1 MEICHDDTDDQ
12 DCPTLFAALTATALL
27 VFQPSLAS
35 ARTTLQLDNGNVLSF
50 SDGSIDMVT
59 GSGELFDVSVVEY
72 GEEVARAEYVR
83 IDATGNLGQA
93 DWFVNELV
101 ADNFEAVEEGIFIGR
116 AELRD
121 IAMGMLF
128 LFIDEEMVDYEQH
141 LTPETSVLLENIG
154 MADKDALFSVDSVA
168 SLPFSFDML
177 NAGEH
182 IVTNAGIE
190 VDGFTVMPLDGS
202 AASSDPMLQKL
213 AERGIT
219 DIGMDL
225 KIASGVQL
233 AGDGMT
239 MFSGIE
245 GAMRELTE
253 LRFSIALSMAQDAY
267 SQLVP
272 MLSSPDDNGAALLG
286 LSGAV
291 SLEAAELV
299 IGDSGLLDILFE
311 IAAEEEGVS
320 AGDVQTMARMML
332 ASTVQSTFPESAPQL
347 LPPIEALIS
356 QGGELQILAQPGM
369 PMPLSSSLGFMML
382 PDMAIQQLGIT
393 VTHMP

>member
-1 MEICHDDTDDQ
+1 MMIPTIKTS
-12 DCPTLFAALTATALL
+12 PTLFAALTATALL
-27 VFQPSLAS
+27 VFQPSPAS

-101 ADNFEAVEEGIFIGR
+101 ADNLEAVEEGIFIGR

-121 IAMGMLF
+121 IAMGMLAM
-128 LFIDEEMVDYEQH
+128 DDEMVDYEQY
-141 LTPETSVLLENIG
+141 LTSGTSVLLENIG
-154 MADKDALFSVDSVA
+154 MADEEALFSVDRVA
-168 SLPFSFDML
+168 SLPFGFDLL
-177 NAGEH
+177 NDGQQ

-190 VDGFTVMPLDGS
+190 VDGFTMMPLDGS
-202 AASSDPMLQKL
+202 AAGSDPMFQKL

-219 DIGMDL
+219 DVGMDL
-225 KIASGVQL
+225 KIASGVRL
-233 AGDGMT
+233 AGDSMT
-239 MFSGIE
+239 MFYGIE
-245 GAMRELTE
+245 AAMRDLTE
-253 LRFSIALSMAQDAY
+253 IRFNVALSMAQVAY

-272 MLSSPDDNGAALLG
+272 MLSSPEDNGAAILG
-286 LSGAV
+286 LSSAV
-291 SLEAAELV
+291 SLDAAEIV
-299 IGDSGLLDILFE
+299 IDDRGLLDILFE

-320 AGDVQTMARMML
+320 DGDMRTMARMVL
-332 ASTVQSTFPESAPQL
+332 ASALQGTFPENAANL
-347 LPPIEALIS
+347 LPPIEALVS
-356 QGGELQILAQPGM
+356 QGGELQVLAQPGM
-369 PMPLSSSLGFMML
+369 PVPLSSSLGFMML

>member
-1 MEICHDDTDDQ
+1 MMISTIKTS
-12 DCPTLFAALTATALL
+12 PTLFAALTATAFL
-27 VFQPSLAS
+27 VFQPSPAS

-101 ADNFEAVEEGIFIGR
+101 ADNLEAVEEGIFIGR

-121 IAMGMLF
+121 IAMGVLAM
-128 LFIDEEMVDYEQH
+128 DDEMVDYEQY
-141 LTPETSVLLENIG
+141 LTPGTSVLLENIG
-154 MADKDALFSVDSVA
+154 MADEEALFSVDRVA
-168 SLPFSFDML
+168 SLPVGFDLL
-177 NAGEH
+177 NDGQQ

-190 VDGFTVMPLDGS
+190 VDGFTMMPLDGS
-202 AASSDPMLQKL
+202 AAGSDPMFQKL

-219 DIGMDL
+219 DVGMDL
-225 KIASGVQL
+225 KIASGVRL
-233 AGDGMT
+233 AGDSMT
-239 MFSGIE
+239 MFYGIE
-245 GAMRELTE
+245 AAMRDLTE
-253 LRFSIALSMAQDAY
+253 IRFNVALSMAQVSY

-272 MLSSPDDNGAALLG
+272 MLSSPEDNGAALLG

-291 SLEAAELV
+291 SLDAAEIV
-299 IGDSGLLDILFE
+299 IDDRGLLDILFE

-320 AGDVQTMARMML
+320 DGDMRTMARMVL
-332 ASTVQSTFPESAPQL
+332 ASAVQGTFPENAANL
-347 LPPIEALIS
+347 LPPIEALIN
-356 QGGELQILAQPGM
+356 QGGELQVLAQPGM
-369 PMPLSSSLGFMML
+369 PVPLSSSLGFMML

>member
-1 MEICHDDTDDQ
+1 MMIPTIKTA
-12 DCPTLFAALTATALL
+12 PTLFAALTAIALL
-27 VFQPSLAS
+27 VFQPSPAS

-101 ADNFEAVEEGIFIGR
+101 ADNLEAVEEGIFIGR

-121 IAMGMLF
+121 IAMGMLAM
-128 LFIDEEMVDYEQH
+128 DDEMVDYEQY
-141 LTPETSVLLENIG
+141 LTPGTSVLLENIG
-154 MADKDALFSVDSVA
+154 MADEEALFSVDRVA
-168 SLPFSFDML
+168 SLPFGFDLL
-177 NAGEH
+177 NDGQQ

-190 VDGFTVMPLDGS
+190 VDGFTMMPLDGS
-202 AASSDPMLQKL
+202 AAGSDPMFQKL

-219 DIGMDL
+219 DVGMDL
-225 KIASGVQL
+225 KIASGVRL
-233 AGDGMT
+233 AGDSMT
-239 MFSGIE
+239 MFYGIE
-245 GAMRELTE
+245 AAMRDLTE
-253 LRFSIALSMAQDAY
+253 IRFNVALSMAQVSY

-272 MLSSPDDNGAALLG
+272 MLSSPEDNGAALLG

-291 SLEAAELV
+291 SLDAAEIV
-299 IGDSGLLDILFE
+299 IDDRGLLDILFE

-320 AGDVQTMARMML
+320 DGDMRTMARMVL
-332 ASTVQSTFPESAPQL
+332 ASALQGTFPENTANL

-356 QGGELQILAQPGM
+356 QGGELQVLAQPGM
-369 PMPLSSSLGFMML
+369 PVPLSSSLGFMML

>member
-1 MEICHDDTDDQ
+1 MMIPTIKTA
-12 DCPTLFAALTATALL
+12 PTLFAALTATALL

-101 ADNFEAVEEGIFIGR
+101 ADNLEAVEEGIFIGR

-121 IAMGMLF
+121 IAMGMLAM
-128 LFIDEEMVDYEQH
+128 DDEMVDYEQY
-141 LTPETSVLLENIG
+141 LTPGTSVLLENIG
-154 MADKDALFSVDSVA
+154 MADEEALFSVDRVA
-168 SLPFSFDML
+168 SLPFGFDLL
-177 NAGEH
+177 NDGQQ

-190 VDGFTVMPLDGS
+190 VDGFTMMPLDGS
-202 AASSDPMLQKL
+202 AAGSDPMFQKL

-219 DIGMDL
+219 DVGMDL
-225 KIASGVQL
+225 KIASGVRL
-233 AGDGMT
+233 AGDSMT
-239 MFSGIE
+239 MFYGIE
-245 GAMRELTE
+245 AAMRDLTE
-253 LRFSIALSMAQDAY
+253 IRFNVALSMAQVSY

-272 MLSSPDDNGAALLG
+272 MLSSPEDNGAALLG

-291 SLEAAELV
+291 SLDAAEIV
-299 IGDSGLLDILFE
+299 IDDRGLLDILFE

-320 AGDVQTMARMML
+320 DGDMRTMARMVL
-332 ASTVQSTFPESAPQL
+332 ASALQGTFPENAANL

-356 QGGELQILAQPGM
+356 QGGELQVLAQPGM
-369 PMPLSSSLGFMML
+369 PVPLSSSLGFMML

-393 VTHMP
+393 VTNMP

>member
-1 MEICHDDTDDQ
+1 MMI
-12 DCPTLFAALTATALL
+12 PTIKTSPILFAALTATALL
-27 VFQPSLAS
+27 VFQPSPAS

-101 ADNFEAVEEGIFIGR
+101 ADNLEAVEEGVFIGR

-121 IAMGMLF
+121 IAMGMLAM
-128 LFIDEEMVDYEQH
+128 DDEMVDYEQF
-141 LTPETSVLLENIG
+141 LTPGTSVLLENIG
-154 MADKDALFSVDSVA
+154 MADEEALFSVDRVA
-168 SLPFSFDML
+168 SLPFGFDLL
-177 NAGEH
+177 NDGQQ

-190 VDGFTVMPLDGS
+190 VDGFTMMPLDGS
-202 AASSDPMLQKL
+202 AAGSDPMFQKL

-219 DIGMDL
+219 DVGMDL
-225 KIASGVQL
+225 KIASGVRL
-233 AGDGMT
+233 AGDSMT
-239 MFSGIE
+239 MFYGIE
-245 GAMRELTE
+245 AAMRDLTE
-253 LRFSIALSMAQDAY
+253 IRFNVALSMAQVSY

-272 MLSSPDDNGAALLG
+272 MLSSPEDNGAALLG

-291 SLEAAELV
+291 SLDAAEIV
-299 IGDSGLLDILFE
+299 IDDRGLLDILFE

-320 AGDVQTMARMML
+320 DGDMRTMARMVL
-332 ASTVQSTFPESAPQL
+332 ASALQGTFPENAANL

-356 QGGELQILAQPGM
+356 QGGELQVLAQPGM
-369 PMPLSSSLGFMML
+369 PVPLSSSLGFMML

>member
-1 MEICHDDTDDQ
+1 MMIPTIKTA
-12 DCPTLFAALTATALL
+12 PTLFAALTATALL

-101 ADNFEAVEEGIFIGR
+101 ADNLEALEEGIFIGR

-121 IAMGMLF
+121 IAMGMLAM
-128 LFIDEEMVDYEQH
+128 DDEMVDYEQY
-141 LTPETSVLLENIG
+141 LTPGTSVLLENIG
-154 MADKDALFSVDSVA
+154 MADEEALFSVDRVA
-168 SLPFSFDML
+168 SLPFGFDLL
-177 NAGEH
+177 NDGQQ

-190 VDGFTVMPLDGS
+190 VDGFTMMPLDGS
-202 AASSDPMLQKL
+202 AAGSDPMFQKL

-219 DIGMDL
+219 DVGMDL
-225 KIASGVQL
+225 KIASGVRL
-233 AGDGMT
+233 AGDSMT
-239 MFSGIE
+239 IFYGIE
-245 GAMRELTE
+245 AAMRDLTE
-253 LRFSIALSMAQDAY
+253 IRFNVALSMAQVSY

-272 MLSSPDDNGAALLG
+272 MLSSPEDNGAALLG

-291 SLEAAELV
+291 SLDAAEIV
-299 IGDSGLLDILFE
+299 IDDRGLLDILFE

-320 AGDVQTMARMML
+320 DGDMRTMARMVL
-332 ASTVQSTFPESAPQL
+332 ASALQGTFPENAANL

-356 QGGELQILAQPGM
+356 QGGELQVLAQPGM
-369 PMPLSSSLGFMML
+369 PVPLSSSLGFMML

>member
-1 MEICHDDTDDQ
+1 MMIPTIKTA
-12 DCPTLFAALTATALL
+12 PTLFAALTATALL
-27 VFQPSLAS
+27 VFQPSPAS

-101 ADNFEAVEEGIFIGR
+101 ADNLEAVEEGIFIGR

-121 IAMGMLF
+121 IAMGMLAM
-128 LFIDEEMVDYEQH
+128 DDEMVDYEQY
-141 LTPETSVLLENIG
+141 LTPGTSVLLENIG
-154 MADKDALFSVDSVA
+154 MADEEALFSVDRVA
-168 SLPFSFDML
+168 SLPFGFDLL
-177 NAGEH
+177 NDGQQ
-182 IVTNAGIE
+182 IVTNVGIE
-190 VDGFTVMPLDGS
+190 VDGFTMMPLVGS
-202 AASSDPMLQKL
+202 AAGSDPMFQKL

-219 DIGMDL
+219 DVGMDL
-225 KIASGVQL
+225 KIASGVRL
-233 AGDGMT
+233 AGDSMT
-239 MFSGIE
+239 MFYGIE
-245 GAMRELTE
+245 AAMRDLTE
-253 LRFSIALSMAQDAY
+253 IRFNVALSMAQVSY

-272 MLSSPDDNGAALLG
+272 MLSSPEDNGAALLG

-291 SLEAAELV
+291 SLDAAEIV
-299 IGDSGLLDILFE
+299 IDDRGLLDILFE

-320 AGDVQTMARMML
+320 DGDMRTMARMVL
-332 ASTVQSTFPESAPQL
+332 ASALQGTFPENAANL
-347 LPPIEALIS
+347 LPPIEALVS
-356 QGGELQILAQPGM
+356 KGGELQVLAQPGM
-369 PMPLSSSLGFMML
+369 PVPLSSSLGFMML

>member
-1 MEICHDDTDDQ
+1 MMIPTIRTA
-12 DCPTLFAALTATALL
+12 PTLFAALTATALL

-101 ADNFEAVEEGIFIGR
+101 ADNLEAVEEGIFIGR

-121 IAMGMLF
+121 IAMGMLAM
-128 LFIDEEMVDYEQH
+128 DDEMVDYEQY
-141 LTPETSVLLENIG
+141 LTPGTSVLLENIG
-154 MADKDALFSVDSVA
+154 MADEEALFSVDRVA
-168 SLPFSFDML
+168 SLPFGFDLL
-177 NAGEH
+177 NDGQQ

-190 VDGFTVMPLDGS
+190 VDGFTMMPLDGS
-202 AASSDPMLQKL
+202 AAGSDPMFQKL

-219 DIGMDL
+219 DVGMDL
-225 KIASGVQL
+225 KIASGVRL

-239 MFSGIE
+239 MFYGIE
-245 GAMRELTE
+245 AAMRDLTE
-253 LRFSIALSMAQDAY
+253 IRFNVALSMAQVSY

-272 MLSSPDDNGAALLG
+272 MLSSPEDNGAALLG

-291 SLEAAELV
+291 SLDAAEIV
-299 IGDSGLLDILFE
+299 IDDRGLLDILFE

-320 AGDVQTMARMML
+320 DGDMRTMARMVL
-332 ASTVQSTFPESAPQL
+332 ASALQGTFPENAANL

-356 QGGELQILAQPGM
+356 QGGELQVLAQPGM
-369 PMPLSSSLGFMML
+369 PVPLSSSLGFMML

>member
-1 MEICHDDTDDQ
+1 MMI
-12 DCPTLFAALTATALL
+12 PTIKTSPTIFAALTATALL

-101 ADNFEAVEEGIFIGR
+101 ADNLEAVEEGIFIGR

-121 IAMGMLF
+121 IAMGMLAM
-128 LFIDEEMVDYEQH
+128 DDEMVDYEQY
-141 LTPETSVLLENIG
+141 LTPGTSVLLENIG
-154 MADKDALFSVDSVA
+154 MADEEALFSVDRVA
-168 SLPFSFDML
+168 SLPFGFDLL
-177 NAGEH
+177 NDGQQ

-190 VDGFTVMPLDGS
+190 VDGFTMMPLDGS
-202 AASSDPMLQKL
+202 AAGSDPMFQKL

-219 DIGMDL
+219 DVGMDL
-225 KIASGVQL
+225 KIASGVRL
-233 AGDGMT
+233 AGDSMT
-239 MFSGIE
+239 MFYGIE
-245 GAMRELTE
+245 AAMRDLTE
-253 LRFSIALSMAQDAY
+253 IRFNVALSMAQVSY

-272 MLSSPDDNGAALLG
+272 MLSSPEDNGAALLG

-291 SLEAAELV
+291 SLDAAEIV
-299 IGDSGLLDILFE
+299 IDDRGLLDILFE

-320 AGDVQTMARMML
+320 DGDMRTMARMVL
-332 ASTVQSTFPESAPQL
+332 ASALQGTFPENAANL

-356 QGGELQILAQPGM
+356 QGGELQVLAQPGM
-369 PMPLSSSLGFMML
+369 PVPLSSSLGFMML

>member
-1 MEICHDDTDDQ
+1 MMIPTIKTA
-12 DCPTLFAALTATALL
+12 PTLFAALTATALL

-101 ADNFEAVEEGIFIGR
+101 ADNLEAVEEGIFIGR

-121 IAMGMLF
+121 IAMGMLAM
-128 LFIDEEMVDYEQH
+128 DDEMVDYEQY
-141 LTPETSVLLENIG
+141 LTPGTSVLLENIG
-154 MADKDALFSVDSVA
+154 MADEEALFSVDRVA
-168 SLPFSFDML
+168 SLPFGFDLL
-177 NAGEH
+177 NNGQQ

-190 VDGFTVMPLDGS
+190 VDGFTMMPLDGS
-202 AASSDPMLQKL
+202 AAGSDPMFQKL

-219 DIGMDL
+219 DVGMDL
-225 KIASGVQL
+225 KIASGVRL
-233 AGDGMT
+233 AGDSMT
-239 MFSGIE
+239 MFYGIE
-245 GAMRELTE
+245 AAMRDLTE
-253 LRFSIALSMAQDAY
+253 IRFNVALSMAQVSY

-272 MLSSPDDNGAALLG
+272 MLSSPEDNGAALLG

-291 SLEAAELV
+291 SLDAAEIV
-299 IGDSGLLDILFE
+299 IDDRGLLDILFE
-311 IAAEEEGVS
+311 IAAKDEGVS
-320 AGDVQTMARMML
+320 DGDMRTMARMVL
-332 ASTVQSTFPESAPQL
+332 ASALQGTFPENAANL

-356 QGGELQILAQPGM
+356 QGGELQVLAQPGM
-369 PMPLSSSLGFMML
+369 PVPLSSSLGFMML

>member
-1 MEICHDDTDDQ
+1 MMIPTNKTA
-12 DCPTLFAALTATALL
+12 PTLFAALTATALL
-27 VFQPSLAS
+27 VFQPSPAS

-101 ADNFEAVEEGIFIGR
+101 ADNLEAVEEGIFIGR

-121 IAMGMLF
+121 IAMGMLAM
-128 LFIDEEMVDYEQH
+128 DDEMVDYEQY
-141 LTPETSVLLENIG
+141 LTPGTSVLLENIG
-154 MADKDALFSVDSVA
+154 MADEEALFSVDRVA
-168 SLPFSFDML
+168 SLPFGFDLL
-177 NAGEH
+177 NDGQQ

-190 VDGFTVMPLDGS
+190 VDGFTMMPLDGS
-202 AASSDPMLQKL
+202 AAGSDPMFQKL

-219 DIGMDL
+219 DVGMDL
-225 KIASGVQL
+225 KIASGVRL
-233 AGDGMT
+233 AGDSMT
-239 MFSGIE
+239 MFYGIE
-245 GAMRELTE
+245 AAMRDLTE
-253 LRFSIALSMAQDAY
+253 IRFNVALSMAQVSY

-272 MLSSPDDNGAALLG
+272 MLSSPEDNGAALLG

-291 SLEAAELV
+291 SLDAAEIV
-299 IGDSGLLDILFE
+299 IDDRGLLDILFE

-320 AGDVQTMARMML
+320 DGDMRTMARMVL
-332 ASTVQSTFPESAPQL
+332 ASALQGTFPENAANL
-347 LPPIEALIS
+347 LPPIEALVIE
-356 QGGELQILAQPGM
+356 GGELQVLAQPGM
-369 PMPLSSSLGFMML
+369 PVPLSSSLGFMML

>member
-1 MEICHDDTDDQ
+1 MMIPTIKAS
-12 DCPTLFAALTATALL
+12 PTLFAALTATALL

-101 ADNFEAVEEGIFIGR
+101 ADNLEAVEEGIFIGR

-121 IAMGMLF
+121 IAMGMLAM
-128 LFIDEEMVDYEQH
+128 DDEMVDYEQY
-141 LTPETSVLLENIG
+141 LTPGTSVLLENIG
-154 MADKDALFSVDSVA
+154 MADEEALFSVDRVA
-168 SLPFSFDML
+168 SLPFGFDLL
-177 NAGEH
+177 NDGQQ

-190 VDGFTVMPLDGS
+190 VDGFTMMPLDGS
-202 AASSDPMLQKL
+202 AAGSDPMFQKL

-219 DIGMDL
+219 DVGMDL
-225 KIASGVQL
+225 KIASGVRL
-233 AGDGMT
+233 AGDSMT
-239 MFSGIE
+239 MFYGIE
-245 GAMRELTE
+245 AAMRDLMEI
-253 LRFSIALSMAQDAY
+253 RFNVALSMAQVSY

-272 MLSSPDDNGAALLG
+272 MLSSPEDNGAALLG

-291 SLEAAELV
+291 SLDAAEIV
-299 IGDSGLLDILFE
+299 IDDRGLLDILFE

-320 AGDVQTMARMML
+320 DGDMRTMARMVL
-332 ASTVQSTFPESAPQL
+332 ASALQGTFPENAANL

-356 QGGELQILAQPGM
+356 QGGELQVLAQPGM
-369 PMPLSSSLGFMML
+369 PVPLSSSLGFMML

>member
-1 MEICHDDTDDQ
+1 MMIPTIKTA
-12 DCPTLFAALTATALL
+12 PTLFAALTATALL

-101 ADNFEAVEEGIFIGR
+101 ADNLEAVEEGIFIGR

-121 IAMGMLF
+121 IAMGMLAM
-128 LFIDEEMVDYEQH
+128 DDEMVDYEQY
-141 LTPETSVLLENIG
+141 LTPGTSVLLENIG
-154 MADKDALFSVDSVA
+154 MADEEALFSIDRVA
-168 SLPFSFDML
+168 SLPFGFDLL
-177 NAGEH
+177 NDGQQ

-190 VDGFTVMPLDGS
+190 VDGFTMMPLDGS
-202 AASSDPMLQKL
+202 AAGSDPMFQKL

-219 DIGMDL
+219 DVGMDL
-225 KIASGVQL
+225 KIASGVRL
-233 AGDGMT
+233 AGDSMT
-239 MFSGIE
+239 MFYGIE
-245 GAMRELTE
+245 AAMRDLTE
-253 LRFSIALSMAQDAY
+253 IRFNVALSMAQVSY

-272 MLSSPDDNGAALLG
+272 MLSSPEDNGAALLG

-291 SLEAAELV
+291 SLDAAEIV
-299 IGDSGLLDILFE
+299 IDDRGLLDILFE

-320 AGDVQTMARMML
+320 DGDMRTMARMVL
-332 ASTVQSTFPESAPQL
+332 ASALQGTFPENAANL

-356 QGGELQILAQPGM
+356 QGGELQVLAQPGM
-369 PMPLSSSLGFMML
+369 PVPLSSSLGFMML

>member
-1 MEICHDDTDDQ
+1 MMIPTIKTS
-12 DCPTLFAALTATALL
+12 PTLFAALTATALL
-27 VFQPSLAS
+27 VFQPSLVS

-101 ADNFEAVEEGIFIGR
+101 ADNLEAVDEGIFIGR

-121 IAMGMLF
+121 IAMGMLAM
-128 LFIDEEMVDYEQH
+128 DDEMVDYEQY

-154 MADKDALFSVDSVA
+154 MADEEALFSVDRFA
-168 SLPFSFDML
+168 SLPFSFDQL
-177 NAGEH
+177 VNGQQ

-190 VDGFTVMPLDGS
+190 VDGFTMMPLDGS
-202 AASSDPMLQKL
+202 AAGSDPMFQKL

-219 DIGMDL
+219 DVGMDL
-225 KIASGVQL
+225 KIASGVRL
-233 AGDGMT
+233 AGDSMT
-239 MFSGIE
+239 MFYGIE
-245 GAMRELTE
+245 AAMRDLTE
-253 LRFSIALSMAQDAY
+253 IRFNVALSMAQVSY

-272 MLSSPDDNGAALLG
+272 MLSSPEDNGAALLG

-291 SLEAAELV
+291 SLDAAEIV
-299 IGDSGLLDILFE
+299 IDDRGLLDILFE

-320 AGDVQTMARMML
+320 DGDMRTMARMVL
-332 ASTVQSTFPESAPQL
+332 ASALQGTFPENAANL

-356 QGGELQILAQPGM
+356 QGGELQVLAQPGM
-369 PMPLSSSLGFMML
+369 PVPLSSSLGFMML

>member
-1 MEICHDDTDDQ
+1 MMIPTIKTS
-12 DCPTLFAALTATALL
+12 PTLFAALTATALL
-27 VFQPSLAS
+27 VFQPSPAS

-101 ADNFEAVEEGIFIGR
+101 ADNLEAVEEGIFIGR

-121 IAMGMLF
+121 IAMGMLAM
-128 LFIDEEMVDYEQH
+128 DDEMVDYEQY

-154 MADKDALFSVDSVA
+154 MADEEALFSVDRVA
-168 SLPFSFDML
+168 SLPFGFDLL
-177 NAGEH
+177 NDGQQ

-190 VDGFTVMPLDGS
+190 VDGFTMMPLDGS
-202 AASSDPMLQKL
+202 AAGSDPMFQKL

-219 DIGMDL
+219 DVGMDL
-225 KIASGVQL
+225 KIASGVRL
-233 AGDGMT
+233 AGDSMT
-239 MFSGIE
+239 MFYGIE
-245 GAMRELTE
+245 AAMRDLTE
-253 LRFSIALSMAQDAY
+253 IRFNVALSMAQVSY

-272 MLSSPDDNGAALLG
+272 MLSSPKDNGAALLG
-286 LSGAV
+286 LSGVV
-291 SLEAAELV
+291 SLDAAEIV
-299 IGDSGLLDILFE
+299 IDDRGLLDILFE

-320 AGDVQTMARMML
+320 DGDMRTMARMVL
-332 ASTVQSTFPESAPQL
+332 ASALQGTFPENAANL
-347 LPPIEALIS
+347 LPPIEALVS
-356 QGGELQILAQPGM
+356 KGGELQVLAQPGM
-369 PMPLSSSLGFMML
+369 PVPLSSSLGFMML

>member
-1 MEICHDDTDDQ
+1 MMIPTIKTA
-12 DCPTLFAALTATALL
+12 PTLFAALTATALL
-27 VFQPSLAS
+27 VFQPSPAS

-101 ADNFEAVEEGIFIGR
+101 ADNLEAVEEGIFIGR

-121 IAMGMLF
+121 IAMGMLAM
-128 LFIDEEMVDYEQH
+128 DDEMVDYEQY
-141 LTPETSVLLENIG
+141 LTPGTSVLLENIG
-154 MADKDALFSVDSVA
+154 MADEEALFSVDRVA
-168 SLPFSFDML
+168 SLPFGFDLL
-177 NAGEH
+177 NDGQQ

-190 VDGFTVMPLDGS
+190 VDGFTMMPLDGS
-202 AASSDPMLQKL
+202 AAGSDPIFQKL

-219 DIGMDL
+219 DVGMDL
-225 KIASGVQL
+225 KIASGVRL
-233 AGDGMT
+233 AGDSMT
-239 MFSGIE
+239 MFYGIE
-245 GAMRELTE
+245 AAMRDLTE
-253 LRFSIALSMAQDAY
+253 IRFNVALSMAQVSY

-272 MLSSPDDNGAALLG
+272 MLSSPEDNGAALLG

-291 SLEAAELV
+291 SLDAAEIV
-299 IGDSGLLDILFE
+299 IDDRGLLDILFE

-320 AGDVQTMARMML
+320 DGDMRTMARMVL
-332 ASTVQSTFPESAPQL
+332 ASALQGTFPENAANL

-356 QGGELQILAQPGM
+356 QGGELQVLAQPGM
-369 PMPLSSSLGFMML
+369 PVPLSSSLGFMML

>member
-1 MEICHDDTDDQ
+1 MMIPTIKTA
-12 DCPTLFAALTATALL
+12 PTLFAALTATALL
-27 VFQPSLAS
+27 VFQPLLAS

-101 ADNFEAVEEGIFIGR
+101 ADNLEAVEEGIFIGR

-121 IAMGMLF
+121 IAMGMLAM
-128 LFIDEEMVDYEQH
+128 DDEMVDYEQY
-141 LTPETSVLLENIG
+141 LTPGTSVLLENIG
-154 MADKDALFSVDSVA
+154 MADEEALFSVDRVA
-168 SLPFSFDML
+168 SLPFGFDLL
-177 NAGEH
+177 NDGQQ

-190 VDGFTVMPLDGS
+190 VDGFTMMPLDGS
-202 AASSDPMLQKL
+202 AAGSDPMFQKL

-219 DIGMDL
+219 DVGMDL
-225 KIASGVQL
+225 KIASGVRL
-233 AGDGMT
+233 AGDSMT
-239 MFSGIE
+239 MFYGIE
-245 GAMRELTE
+245 AAMRDLMEI
-253 LRFSIALSMAQDAY
+253 RFNVALSMAQVSY

-272 MLSSPDDNGAALLG
+272 MLSSPEDNGAALLG

-291 SLEAAELV
+291 SLDAAEIV
-299 IGDSGLLDILFE
+299 IDDRGLLDILFE

-320 AGDVQTMARMML
+320 DGDMRTMARMVL
-332 ASTVQSTFPESAPQL
+332 ASALQGTFPENAANL

-356 QGGELQILAQPGM
+356 QGGELQVLAQPGM
-369 PMPLSSSLGFMML
+369 PVPLSSSLGFMML

>member
-1 MEICHDDTDDQ
+1 MMIPTIKTA
-12 DCPTLFAALTATALL
+12 PTLFAALTATALL

-101 ADNFEAVEEGIFIGR
+101 ADNLEAVEEGIFIGR

-121 IAMGMLF
+121 IAMGMLAM
-128 LFIDEEMVDYEQH
+128 DDEMVDYEQY
-141 LTPETSVLLENIG
+141 LTPGTSVLLENIG
-154 MADKDALFSVDSVA
+154 MADEEALFSVDRVA
-168 SLPFSFDML
+168 SLPFGFDLL
-177 NAGEH
+177 NNGQQ
-182 IVTNAGIE
+182 IVTNAGFEI
-190 VDGFTVMPLDGS
+190 DGFTMMPLDGS
-202 AASSDPMLQKL
+202 AAGSDPMFQKL

-219 DIGMDL
+219 DVGMDL
-225 KIASGVQL
+225 KIASGVRL
-233 AGDGMT
+233 AGDSMT
-239 MFSGIE
+239 MFYGIE
-245 GAMRELTE
+245 AAMRDLTE
-253 LRFSIALSMAQDAY
+253 IRFNVALSMAQVSY

-272 MLSSPDDNGAALLG
+272 MLSSPEDNGAALLG

-291 SLEAAELV
+291 SLDAAEIV
-299 IGDSGLLDILFE
+299 IDDRGLLDILFE

-320 AGDVQTMARMML
+320 DGDMRTMARMVL
-332 ASTVQSTFPESAPQL
+332 ASALQGTFPENAANL

-356 QGGELQILAQPGM
+356 QGGELQVLAQPGM
-369 PMPLSSSLGFMML
+369 PVPLSSSLGFMML

>member
-1 MEICHDDTDDQ
+1 MMIPTIKTS
-12 DCPTLFAALTATALL
+12 PTLFAALTATALL
-27 VFQPSLAS
+27 VFQPSPAS

-50 SDGSIDMVT
+50 SDGSIDIVT

-101 ADNFEAVEEGIFIGR
+101 ADNLEAVKEGIFIGR

-121 IAMGMLF
+121 IAMGMLAMN
-128 LFIDEEMVDYEQH
+128 DEMVDYEQY
-141 LTPETSVLLENIG
+141 LTSETSVLLENIG
-154 MADKDALFSVDSVA
+154 MADEEALFSVDRVA
-168 SLPFSFDML
+168 SLPFGFDLL
-177 NAGEH
+177 NDGQQ

-190 VDGFTVMPLDGS
+190 VDGFTMMPLDGS
-202 AASSDPMLQKL
+202 AAGSDPMFQKL

-219 DIGMDL
+219 DVGMDL
-225 KIASGVQL
+225 KIASGVRL
-233 AGDGMT
+233 AGDSMT
-239 MFSGIE
+239 MFYGIE
-245 GAMRELTE
+245 AAMRDLTE
-253 LRFSIALSMAQDAY
+253 IRFNVALSMAQVSY

-272 MLSSPDDNGAALLG
+272 MLSSPEDNGAALLG

-291 SLEAAELV
+291 SLDAAEIV
-299 IGDSGLLDILFE
+299 IDDRGLLDIFFE

-320 AGDVQTMARMML
+320 DGDMRTMARMVL
-332 ASTVQSTFPESAPQL
+332 ASTLQGTFPENAANL
-347 LPPIEALIS
+347 LPPIEALVS
-356 QGGELQILAQPGM
+356 KGGELQVLAQPGM
-369 PMPLSSSLGFMML
+369 PVPLSSSLGFMML

>member
-1 MEICHDDTDDQ
+1 MMIPTIKTS
-12 DCPTLFAALTATALL
+12 PTLFAALTATALL
-27 VFQPSLAS
+27 VFQPSPAS

-101 ADNFEAVEEGIFIGR
+101 ADNLEAVEEGIFIGR

-121 IAMGMLF
+121 IAMGMLAM
-128 LFIDEEMVDYEQH
+128 DDEMVDYEQY
-141 LTPETSVLLENIG
+141 LTPGTSVLLENIG
-154 MADKDALFSVDSVA
+154 MADEEALFSVDRVA
-168 SLPFSFDML
+168 SLPFGFDLL
-177 NAGEH
+177 NDGQQ

-190 VDGFTVMPLDGS
+190 VDGFTMMPLDGS
-202 AASSDPMLQKL
+202 AVGSDPMFQKL

-219 DIGMDL
+219 DVGMDL
-225 KIASGVQL
+225 KIASGVRL
-233 AGDGMT
+233 AGDSMT
-239 MFSGIE
+239 MFYGIE
-245 GAMRELTE
+245 AAMRDLTE
-253 LRFSIALSMAQDAY
+253 IRFNVALSMAQVSY

-272 MLSSPDDNGAALLG
+272 MLSSPKDNGAALLG

-291 SLEAAELV
+291 SLDAAEIV
-299 IGDSGLLDILFE
+299 IDDRGLLDILFE

-320 AGDVQTMARMML
+320 DGDMRTMARMVL
-332 ASTVQSTFPESAPQL
+332 ASALQGTFPENAANL

-356 QGGELQILAQPGM
+356 QGGELQVLAQPGM
-369 PMPLSSSLGFMML
+369 PVPLSSSLGFMML

>member
-1 MEICHDDTDDQ
+1 MMIPTIKTA
-12 DCPTLFAALTATALL
+12 PTLFAALTATALL
-27 VFQPSLAS
+27 VFQPSPAS

-101 ADNFEAVEEGIFIGR
+101 ADNLEAVEEGIFIGR

-121 IAMGMLF
+121 IAMGMLAM
-128 LFIDEEMVDYEQH
+128 DDEMVDYEQY
-141 LTPETSVLLENIG
+141 LTPGTSVLLENIG
-154 MADKDALFSVDSVA
+154 MADEEALFSVDRVA
-168 SLPFSFDML
+168 SLPFGFDLL
-177 NAGEH
+177 NDGQQ

-190 VDGFTVMPLDGS
+190 VDGFTMMPLDGS
-202 AASSDPMLQKL
+202 AAGSDPMFQKL

-219 DIGMDL
+219 DVGMDL
-225 KIASGVQL
+225 KIASGVRL
-233 AGDGMT
+233 AGDSMT
-239 MFSGIE
+239 MFYGIE
-245 GAMRELTE
+245 AAMRDLTE
-253 LRFSIALSMAQDAY
+253 IRCNVALSMAQVSY

-272 MLSSPDDNGAALLG
+272 MLSSPEDNGAALLG

-291 SLEAAELV
+291 SLDAAEIV
-299 IGDSGLLDILFE
+299 IDDRGLLDILFE

-320 AGDVQTMARMML
+320 DGDMRTMARMVL
-332 ASTVQSTFPESAPQL
+332 ASALQGTFPENAANL
-347 LPPIEALIS
+347 LPPIEALVS
-356 QGGELQILAQPGM
+356 QGGELQVLAQPGM
-369 PMPLSSSLGFMML
+369 PVPLSSSLGFMML

>member
-1 MEICHDDTDDQ
+1 MMIPTIKTS
-12 DCPTLFAALTATALL
+12 PTLFAALTATALL
-27 VFQPSLAS
+27 VFQPSPAS

-101 ADNFEAVEEGIFIGR
+101 ADNLEAVEEGIFIGR

-121 IAMGMLF
+121 IAMGMLPMD
-128 LFIDEEMVDYEQH
+128 DEIVNYEQYF
-141 LTPETSVLLENIG
+141 TPGTSVLLENIG
-154 MADKDALFSVDSVA
+154 MADEEALFSVDRVA
-168 SLPFSFDML
+168 SLPFSFDLL
-177 NAGEH
+177 NDGQQ

-190 VDGFTVMPLDGS
+190 VDGFTMMPLDGS
-202 AASSDPMLQKL
+202 AAGSDPMFQKL

-219 DIGMDL
+219 DVGMDL
-225 KIASGVQL
+225 KIASGVRL
-233 AGDGMT
+233 AGDSMT
-239 MFSGIE
+239 MFYGIE
-245 GAMRELTE
+245 AAMRDLTE
-253 LRFSIALSMAQDAY
+253 IRFNVALSMAQVSY

-272 MLSSPDDNGAALLG
+272 MLSSPKDNGAALLG

-291 SLEAAELV
+291 SLDAAEIV
-299 IGDSGLLDILFE
+299 IDDRGLLDILFE

-320 AGDVQTMARMML
+320 DGDMRTMTRMVF
-332 ASTVQSTFPESAPQL
+332 ASTLQGTFPDNAANL

-356 QGGELQILAQPGM
+356 QGGELQVLAQPGM
-369 PMPLSSSLGFMML
+369 PVPLSSSLGFMML

>member
-1 MEICHDDTDDQ
+1 MMIPTIKTA
-12 DCPTLFAALTATALL
+12 PTLFAALTATALL
-27 VFQPSLAS
+27 VFQPSLVS

-101 ADNFEAVEEGIFIGR
+101 ADNLEAVEEGIFIGR

-121 IAMGMLF
+121 IAMGILAM
-128 LFIDEEMVDYEQH
+128 DDEMVDYEQY
-141 LTPETSVLLENIG
+141 LTPGTSVLLENIG
-154 MADKDALFSVDSVA
+154 MADEEALFSVDRVA
-168 SLPFSFDML
+168 SLPFGFDLL
-177 NAGEH
+177 NDGQQ

-190 VDGFTVMPLDGS
+190 VDGFTMMPLDGS
-202 AASSDPMLQKL
+202 AAGSDPMFQKL

-225 KIASGVQL
+225 KIASGVRL
-233 AGDGMT
+233 AGDSMT
-239 MFSGIE
+239 MFYGIE
-245 GAMRELTE
+245 AAMRDLTE
-253 LRFSIALSMAQDAY
+253 IRFNVALSMAQVSY

-272 MLSSPDDNGAALLG
+272 MLSSPEDNGAALLG

-291 SLEAAELV
+291 SLDAAEIV
-299 IGDSGLLDILFE
+299 IDDRGLLDILFE

-320 AGDVQTMARMML
+320 DGDMRTMARMVL
-332 ASTVQSTFPESAPQL
+332 ASALQGTFPENAANL

-356 QGGELQILAQPGM
+356 QGGELQVLAQPGM
-369 PMPLSSSLGFMML
+369 PVPLSSSLGFMML

>member
-1 MEICHDDTDDQ
+1 MMI
-12 DCPTLFAALTATALL
+12 PTIKTSPTVFAALTATALL
-27 VFQPSLAS
+27 VFQPSSAS

-121 IAMGMLF
+121 IAMGMLAM
-128 LFIDEEMVDYEQH
+128 DDEMVDYEQY
-141 LTPETSVLLENIG
+141 LTPGTSVLLENIG
-154 MADKDALFSVDSVA
+154 MADEEALFSVDRVA
-168 SLPFSFDML
+168 SLPFGFDLL
-177 NAGEH
+177 NDGQQ

-190 VDGFTVMPLDGS
+190 VDGFTMMPLDGS
-202 AASSDPMLQKL
+202 AAGSDPMFQKL

-219 DIGMDL
+219 DVGMDL
-225 KIASGVQL
+225 KIASGVRL
-233 AGDGMT
+233 AGDSMT
-239 MFSGIE
+239 MFYGIE
-245 GAMRELTE
+245 AAMRDLTE
-253 LRFSIALSMAQDAY
+253 IRFNVALSMAQVSY

-272 MLSSPDDNGAALLG
+272 MLSSPADNGAALLG

-291 SLEAAELV
+291 SLDAAEIV
-299 IGDSGLLDILFE
+299 IDDRGLLDILFE

-320 AGDVQTMARMML
+320 DGDMRTMARMVL
-332 ASTVQSTFPESAPQL
+332 ASALQGTFPENAANL

-356 QGGELQILAQPGM
+356 QGGELQVLAQPGM
-369 PMPLSSSLGFMML
+369 PVPLSSSLGFMML

>member
-1 MEICHDDTDDQ
+1 MMIPTIKTS
-12 DCPTLFAALTATALL
+12 PTLFAALTATALL
-27 VFQPSLAS
+27 VFQPSPAS

-101 ADNFEAVEEGIFIGR
+101 ADNLEAVEEGIFIGR

-121 IAMGMLF
+121 IAMGMLAM
-128 LFIDEEMVDYEQH
+128 DDEMVDYEQY
-141 LTPETSVLLENIG
+141 LTPGTSVLLENIG
-154 MADKDALFSVDSVA
+154 MADEEALFSVDRVA
-168 SLPFSFDML
+168 SLPFGFDLL
-177 NAGEH
+177 NDGQQ

-190 VDGFTVMPLDGS
+190 VDGFTMMPLDGS
-202 AASSDPMLQKL
+202 AAGSDPMFQKL

-219 DIGMDL
+219 DVGMDL
-225 KIASGVQL
+225 KIASGVRL
-233 AGDGMT
+233 AGDSMT
-239 MFSGIE
+239 MFYGIE
-245 GAMRELTE
+245 AAMRDLTE
-253 LRFSIALSMAQDAY
+253 IRFNVALSMAQVSY

-272 MLSSPDDNGAALLG
+272 MLSSPEDNGAALLG

-291 SLEAAELV
+291 SLDAAEIV
-299 IGDSGLLDILFE
+299 IDDRGLLDILFE

-320 AGDVQTMARMML
+320 DGDMRTMARMVL
-332 ASTVQSTFPESAPQL
+332 ASALQGTFPENAANL

-356 QGGELQILAQPGM
+356 KGGELQVLAQPGM
-369 PMPLSSSLGFMML
+369 PVPLSSSLGFMML

>member
-1 MEICHDDTDDQ
+1 MMIPTIKTS
-12 DCPTLFAALTATALL
+12 PTLFAALTATALL
-27 VFQPSLAS
+27 VFQPSPAS

-72 GEEVARAEYVR
+72 GEEVARAEYLR

-101 ADNFEAVEEGIFIGR
+101 ADNLEAVEEGIFIGR

-121 IAMGMLF
+121 IAMGMLAM
-128 LFIDEEMVDYEQH
+128 DDEMVDYEQY
-141 LTPETSVLLENIG
+141 LTPGTSVLVENIG
-154 MADKDALFSVDSVA
+154 MADEEALFSVDRVA
-168 SLPFSFDML
+168 SLPFGFDLL
-177 NAGEH
+177 NDGQQ

-190 VDGFTVMPLDGS
+190 VDGFTMMPLDGS
-202 AASSDPMLQKL
+202 AAGSDPMFQKL

-219 DIGMDL
+219 DVGMDL
-225 KIASGVQL
+225 KIASGVRL
-233 AGDGMT
+233 AGDSMT
-239 MFSGIE
+239 MLYGIE
-245 GAMRELTE
+245 AAMRDLTE
-253 LRFSIALSMAQDAY
+253 IRFNVALSMAQVSY

-272 MLSSPDDNGAALLG
+272 MLSSPEDNGAALLG

-291 SLEAAELV
+291 SLDAAEIV
-299 IGDSGLLDILFE
+299 IDDRGLLDILFE

-320 AGDVQTMARMML
+320 DGDMRTMARMVL
-332 ASTVQSTFPESAPQL
+332 ASALQGTFPENAANL

-356 QGGELQILAQPGM
+356 EGGELQVLAQPGM
-369 PMPLSSSLGFMML
+369 PVPLSSSLGFMML

>member
-1 MEICHDDTDDQ
+1 MIPTIKTA
-12 DCPTLFAALTATALL
+12 PTLFAALTATALL

-101 ADNFEAVEEGIFIGR
+101 ADNLEAVEEGIFIGR

-121 IAMGMLF
+121 IAMGMLAM
-128 LFIDEEMVDYEQH
+128 DDEMVDYEQY
-141 LTPETSVLLENIG
+141 LTPGTSVLLENIG
-154 MADKDALFSVDSVA
+154 MADEEALFSVDRVA
-168 SLPFSFDML
+168 SLPFGFDLL
-177 NAGEH
+177 NDGQQ

-190 VDGFTVMPLDGS
+190 VDGFTMMPLDGS
-202 AASSDPMLQKL
+202 AAGSDPMFQKL

-219 DIGMDL
+219 DVGMDL
-225 KIASGVQL
+225 KIASGVRL
-233 AGDGMT
+233 AGDSMT
-239 MFSGIE
+239 MFYGIE
-245 GAMRELTE
+245 AAMRDLTE
-253 LRFSIALSMAQDAY
+253 IRFNVALSMAQVSY

-272 MLSSPDDNGAALLG
+272 MLSSPEDNGAALLG

-291 SLEAAELV
+291 SLDAAEIV
-299 IGDSGLLDILFE
+299 IDDRGLLDILFE

-320 AGDVQTMARMML
+320 DGDMRTMARMVL
-332 ASTVQSTFPESAPQL
+332 ASALQGTFPENAANL

-356 QGGELQILAQPGM
+356 QGGELQVLAQPGM
-369 PMPLSSSLGFMML
+369 PVPLSSSLGFMML

>member
-1 MEICHDDTDDQ
+1 MMISTIKTS
-12 DCPTLFAALTATALL
+12 PTLFAALTATALL
-27 VFQPSLAS
+27 VFQPLPAS

-101 ADNFEAVEEGIFIGR
+101 ADNLEAVEEGIFIGR

-121 IAMGMLF
+121 IAMGTLAM
-128 LFIDEEMVDYEQH
+128 DDEMVDYEQY

-154 MADKDALFSVDSVA
+154 MADEEALFSVDRVA
-168 SLPFSFDML
+168 SLPFGFDLL
-177 NAGEH
+177 NDGQQ

-190 VDGFTVMPLDGS
+190 VDGFTMMPLDGS
-202 AASSDPMLQKL
+202 AAGSDPMFQKL

-219 DIGMDL
+219 DVGMDL
-225 KIASGVQL
+225 KIASGVRL
-233 AGDGMT
+233 AGDSMT
-239 MFSGIE
+239 MFYGIE
-245 GAMRELTE
+245 AAMRDLTE
-253 LRFSIALSMAQDAY
+253 IRFNVALSMAQVSY

-272 MLSSPDDNGAALLG
+272 MLSSPEDNGAALLG

-291 SLEAAELV
+291 SLDAAEIV
-299 IGDSGLLDILFE
+299 IDDRGLLDILFE

-320 AGDVQTMARMML
+320 DGDMRTMARMVL
-332 ASTVQSTFPESAPQL
+332 ASALQGTFPENAANL

-356 QGGELQILAQPGM
+356 QGGELQVLAQPGM
-369 PMPLSSSLGFMML
+369 PVPLSSSLGFMML

>member
-1 MEICHDDTDDQ
+1 MMIPTIKTS
-12 DCPTLFAALTATALL
+12 PTLFAALTATALL
-27 VFQPSLAS
+27 VFQPSPAS

-59 GSGELFDVSVVEY
+59 GSGELFDVSVLEY

-101 ADNFEAVEEGIFIGR
+101 ADNLEAVEEGIFIGR

-121 IAMGMLF
+121 IAMGMLAM
-128 LFIDEEMVDYEQH
+128 DDEMVDYEQY
-141 LTPETSVLLENIG
+141 LTPGTSVLLENIG
-154 MADKDALFSVDSVA
+154 MADEEALFSVDRVA
-168 SLPFSFDML
+168 SLPFGFDLL
-177 NAGEH
+177 NDGQQ

-190 VDGFTVMPLDGS
+190 VDGFTMMPLDGS
-202 AASSDPMLQKL
+202 AAGSDPMFQKL

-219 DIGMDL
+219 DVGMDL
-225 KIASGVQL
+225 KIASGVRL
-233 AGDGMT
+233 AGDSMT
-239 MFSGIE
+239 MLYGIE
-245 GAMRELTE
+245 AGMRDLTE
-253 LRFSIALSMAQDAY
+253 IRFNVALSMAQVSY

-272 MLSSPDDNGAALLG
+272 MLSSPEDNGAALLG

-291 SLEAAELV
+291 SLDAAEIV
-299 IGDSGLLDILFE
+299 IDDRGLLDILFE

-320 AGDVQTMARMML
+320 DGDMRTMARMVL
-332 ASTVQSTFPESAPQL
+332 ASALQGTFPENAANL
-347 LPPIEALIS
+347 LPPIEALVS
-356 QGGELQILAQPGM
+356 QGGELQVLAQPGM
-369 PMPLSSSLGFMML
+369 PVPLSSSLGFMML

>member
-1 MEICHDDTDDQ
+1 MMIPTIKTS
-12 DCPTLFAALTATALL
+12 PTLFAALTATALL
-27 VFQPSLAS
+27 VFQPSPAS

-101 ADNFEAVEEGIFIGR
+101 ADNLEALEEGIFIGR

-121 IAMGMLF
+121 IAMGMLAM
-128 LFIDEEMVDYEQH
+128 DDEMVDYEQY
-141 LTPETSVLLENIG
+141 LTPGTSVLLENIG
-154 MADKDALFSVDSVA
+154 MADEEALFSVDRVA
-168 SLPFSFDML
+168 SLPFGFDLL
-177 NAGEH
+177 NDGQQ

-190 VDGFTVMPLDGS
+190 VDGFTMMPLDGS
-202 AASSDPMLQKL
+202 AAGSDPMFQKL

-219 DIGMDL
+219 DVGMDL
-225 KIASGVQL
+225 KIASGVRL
-233 AGDGMT
+233 AGDSMT
-239 MFSGIE
+239 MFYGIE
-245 GAMRELTE
+245 AAMRDLTE
-253 LRFSIALSMAQDAY
+253 IRFNVALSMAQVSY

-272 MLSSPDDNGAALLG
+272 MLSSPEDNGAALLG

-291 SLEAAELV
+291 SLDAAEIV
-299 IGDSGLLDILFE
+299 IDDRGLLDILFE

-320 AGDVQTMARMML
+320 DGDMRTMARMVL
-332 ASTVQSTFPESAPQL
+332 ASALQGTFPENAANL
-347 LPPIEALIS
+347 LPPIEALVS
-356 QGGELQILAQPGM
+356 KGGELQVLAQPSM
-369 PMPLSSSLGFMML
+369 PVPLSSSLGFMML

>member
-1 MEICHDDTDDQ
+1 MMIPTIKTA
-12 DCPTLFAALTATALL
+12 PTLFAALTATALL

-101 ADNFEAVEEGIFIGR
+101 ADNLEAVEEGIFIGR

-121 IAMGMLF
+121 IAMGMLAM
-128 LFIDEEMVDYEQH
+128 DDEMVDYEQY
-141 LTPETSVLLENIG
+141 LTPGTSVLLENIG
-154 MADKDALFSVDSVA
+154 MADEEALFSVDRVA
-168 SLPFSFDML
+168 SLPFGFDLL
-177 NAGEH
+177 NDGQQ

-190 VDGFTVMPLDGS
+190 VDGFTMMPLDGS
-202 AASSDPMLQKL
+202 AAGSDPMFQKL

-219 DIGMDL
+219 DVGMDL
-225 KIASGVQL
+225 KIASGVRL
-233 AGDGMT
+233 AGDSMT
-239 MFSGIE
+239 MFYGIE
-245 GAMRELTE
+245 AAMRDLTE
-253 LRFSIALSMAQDAY
+253 IRFNVALSMAQVSY

-272 MLSSPDDNGAALLG
+272 MLSSPEDNGAALLG

-291 SLEAAELV
+291 SLDAAEIV
-299 IGDSGLLDILFE
+299 IDDRGLLDILFE

-320 AGDVQTMARMML
+320 DGDMRTMARMVL
-332 ASTVQSTFPESAPQL
+332 ASALQGTFPENAANL

-356 QGGELQILAQPGM
+356 QGGELKVLAQPGM
-369 PMPLSSSLGFMML
+369 PVPLSSSLGFMML

>member
-1 MEICHDDTDDQ
+1 MMIPTIKTA
-12 DCPTLFAALTATALL
+12 PTLFAALTATALL
-27 VFQPSLAS
+27 VFQPSPAS

-101 ADNFEAVEEGIFIGR
+101 ADNLEAVEEGIFIGR

-121 IAMGMLF
+121 IAMGMLAM
-128 LFIDEEMVDYEQH
+128 DDEMVDYEQY
-141 LTPETSVLLENIG
+141 LTPGTSVLLENIG
-154 MADKDALFSVDSVA
+154 MADEEALFSVDRVA
-168 SLPFSFDML
+168 SLPFGFDLL
-177 NAGEH
+177 NDGQQ

-190 VDGFTVMPLDGS
+190 VDGFTMMPLDGS
-202 AASSDPMLQKL
+202 AAGSDPMFQKL

-219 DIGMDL
+219 DVGMDL
-225 KIASGVQL
+225 KIASGVRL
-233 AGDGMT
+233 AGDSMT
-239 MFSGIE
+239 MFYGIE
-245 GAMRELTE
+245 AAMRDLTE
-253 LRFSIALSMAQDAY
+253 IRFNVALSMAQVSY

-272 MLSSPDDNGAALLG
+272 MLSSPEDNGAALLG

-291 SLEAAELV
+291 SLDAAEIV
-299 IGDSGLLDILFE
+299 IDDRGLLDILFE

-320 AGDVQTMARMML
+320 DGDMRTMARMVL
-332 ASTVQSTFPESAPQL
+332 ASALQGTFPENAANL

-356 QGGELQILAQPGM
+356 QGGELQVLVQPGM
-369 PMPLSSSLGFMML
+369 PVPLSSSLGFMML

>member
-1 MEICHDDTDDQ
+1 MIIPTIKTP
-12 DCPTLFAALTATALL
+12 PTLFAALTATALL
-27 VFQPSLAS
+27 VFQPSPAS

-101 ADNFEAVEEGIFIGR
+101 ADNLEAVEEGIFIGR

-121 IAMGMLF
+121 IAMGMLAM
-128 LFIDEEMVDYEQH
+128 DDEMVDYEQY
-141 LTPETSVLLENIG
+141 LTPGTSVLLENIG
-154 MADKDALFSVDSVA
+154 MADEEALFSVDRVA
-168 SLPFSFDML
+168 SLPFGFDLL
-177 NAGEH
+177 NDGQQ

-190 VDGFTVMPLDGS
+190 VDGFTMMPLDGS
-202 AASSDPMLQKL
+202 AAGSDPMFQKL

-219 DIGMDL
+219 DVGMDL
-225 KIASGVQL
+225 KIASGVRL
-233 AGDGMT
+233 AGDSMT
-239 MFSGIE
+239 MFYGIE
-245 GAMRELTE
+245 AAMRDLTE
-253 LRFSIALSMAQDAY
+253 IRFNVALSMAQVSY

-272 MLSSPDDNGAALLG
+272 MLSSPEDNGAALLG

-291 SLEAAELV
+291 SLDAAEIV
-299 IGDSGLLDILFE
+299 IDDRGLLDILFE

-320 AGDVQTMARMML
+320 DGDMRTMARMVL
-332 ASTVQSTFPESAPQL
+332 ASALQGTFPENAANL
-347 LPPIEALIS
+347 LPPIEALVS
-356 QGGELQILAQPGM
+356 QGGELQVLAQPGM
-369 PMPLSSSLGFMML
+369 PVPLSSSLGFMML

>member
-1 MEICHDDTDDQ
+1 MMIPTIKTS
-12 DCPTLFAALTATALL
+12 PTLFAALTATALL
-27 VFQPSLAS
+27 VFQPSPAS

-101 ADNFEAVEEGIFIGR
+101 ADNLEAVEEGVFIGR

-121 IAMGMLF
+121 IAMGMLAM
-128 LFIDEEMVDYEQH
+128 DDEMVDYEQY
-141 LTPETSVLLENIG
+141 LTPGTSVLLENIG
-154 MADKDALFSVDSVA
+154 MADEEALFSVDRVA
-168 SLPFSFDML
+168 SLPFGFDLL
-177 NAGEH
+177 NDGQQ

-190 VDGFTVMPLDGS
+190 VDGFTMMPLDGS
-202 AASSDPMLQKL
+202 AAGSDPMFQKL

-219 DIGMDL
+219 DVGMDL
-225 KIASGVQL
+225 KIASGVRL
-233 AGDGMT
+233 AGDSMT
-239 MFSGIE
+239 MFYGIE
-245 GAMRELTE
+245 AAMRDLTE
-253 LRFSIALSMAQDAY
+253 IRFNVALSMAQVSY

-272 MLSSPDDNGAALLG
+272 MLSSPEDNGAALLG

-291 SLEAAELV
+291 SLDAAEIV
-299 IGDSGLLDILFE
+299 IDDRGLLDILFE

-320 AGDVQTMARMML
+320 DGDMRTMARMVL
-332 ASTVQSTFPESAPQL
+332 ASALQGTFPENAANL
-347 LPPIEALIS
+347 LPPIEALVS
-356 QGGELQILAQPGM
+356 QGGELQVLAQPGM
-369 PMPLSSSLGFMML
+369 PVPLSSSLGFMML

>member
-1 MEICHDDTDDQ
+1 MMI
-12 DCPTLFAALTATALL
+12 PTIKTSPTIFAALTATVLL
-27 VFQPSLAS
+27 VFQPSPAS

-101 ADNFEAVEEGIFIGR
+101 ADNLEAVEEGIFIGR

-121 IAMGMLF
+121 IAMGMLAM
-128 LFIDEEMVDYEQH
+128 DDGMVDYEQY
-141 LTPETSVLLENIG
+141 LTPGTSVLLENIG
-154 MADKDALFSVDSVA
+154 MADEEALFSVDRVA
-168 SLPFSFDML
+168 SLPFGFDLL
-177 NAGEH
+177 NDGQQ

-190 VDGFTVMPLDGS
+190 VDGFTMMPLDGS
-202 AASSDPMLQKL
+202 AAGSDPMFQKL

-219 DIGMDL
+219 DVGMDL
-225 KIASGVQL
+225 KIASGVRL
-233 AGDGMT
+233 AGDSMT
-239 MFSGIE
+239 MFYGIE
-245 GAMRELTE
+245 AAMRDLTE
-253 LRFSIALSMAQDAY
+253 IRFNVALSMAQVSY

-272 MLSSPDDNGAALLG
+272 MLSSPEDNGAALLG

-291 SLEAAELV
+291 SLDAAEIV
-299 IGDSGLLDILFE
+299 IDDRGLLDILFE

-320 AGDVQTMARMML
+320 DGDMRTMARMVL
-332 ASTVQSTFPESAPQL
+332 ASALQGTFPENAANL

-356 QGGELQILAQPGM
+356 QGGELQVLAQPGM
-369 PMPLSSSLGFMML
+369 PVPLSSSLGFMML